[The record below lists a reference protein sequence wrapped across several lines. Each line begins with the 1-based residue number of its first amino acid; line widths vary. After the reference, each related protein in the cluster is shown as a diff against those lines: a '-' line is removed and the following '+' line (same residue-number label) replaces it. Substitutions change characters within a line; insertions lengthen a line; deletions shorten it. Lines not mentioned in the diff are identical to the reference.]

1 MGVKRGSEDLE
12 HAASRKACA
21 AESSADHVPE
31 TSSEIATGTPPEAA
45 APADDSSRA
54 QLAVP
59 GTGEQA
65 EAPRPAY
72 FMYVLSCADGTLYT
86 GYTTDVEQRVRT
98 HNAAKGAKYTR
109 GRLPV
114 ELVAQAQFASKHE
127 AMSAEY
133 RFKRL
138 TRLQKNVLL
147 DRMRDADPADAAA
160 FLLE

>member
-1 MGVKRGSEDLE
+1 MSEYPSPSKNFASSCHLADLATSVRQE
-12 HAASRKACA
+12 VAQ
-21 AESSADHVPE
+21 SANKQTEVPQR
-31 TSSEIATGTPPEAA
+31 S
-45 APADDSSRA
+45 
-54 QLAVP
+54 
-59 GTGEQA
+59 
-65 EAPRPAY
+65 Y

-86 GYTTDVEQRVRT
+86 GYTTNVEQRVIV

-114 ELVAQAQFASKHE
+114 ELVAQVSFATKHQ

-138 TRLQKNVLL
+138 TRPQKEALL
-147 DRMRDADPADAAA
+147 ERMCDSSSADVAA